1 LRELNRTHIA
11 KERFFMSYDMNMMM
25 LDDGKLQENFWLMN
39 EISESAKVDVV
50 YDQFNLVKQRYELF
64 LMRERIEE

>member
-1 LRELNRTHIA
+1 
-11 KERFFMSYDMNMMM
+11 MNMML
-25 LDDGKLQENFWLMN
+25 LDDGKLQENFWLIN